1 MAKKCLVLFSP
12 SAIFQKSK
20 IFTTLST
27 KNEKH
32 FYELLDYLPNRDQNN
47 GKDVNEDQND
57 ENLIKQ
63 LSIILQNIY
72 VNHYE
77 PFST

>member
-1 MAKKCLVLFSP
+1 MYRMSPQKALSFVGQVVIAKERLVLFSP

-32 FYELLDYLPNRDQNN
+32 FYELLDYLPN
-47 GKDVNEDQND
+47 
-57 ENLIKQ
+57 
-63 LSIILQNIY
+63 
-72 VNHYE
+72 
-77 PFST
+77 